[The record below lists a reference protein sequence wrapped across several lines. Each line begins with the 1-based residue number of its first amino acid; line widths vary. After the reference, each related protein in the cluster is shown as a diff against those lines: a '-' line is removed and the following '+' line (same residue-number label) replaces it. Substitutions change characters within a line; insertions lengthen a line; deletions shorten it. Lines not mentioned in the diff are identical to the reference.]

1 MVELWAIFVAT
12 VLSMVEMAEKEDVEK
27 EALKAD

>member
-27 EALKAD
+27 ETLI